1 MILWRIVDTVTSSD
15 ARTKAPSFLTLQ
27 VVACLGRKD
36 LVFPPHEQ
44 YRYRLSYRDCSEEEH
59 FIIVALRKNFPCIL
73 PEVGSKLA
81 MSSGRIAK
89 IGQAEP
95 L

>member
-27 VVACLGRKD
+27 VIACLGRKD

-44 YRYRLSYRDCSEEEH
+44 YRYRLSYRDCSEEEEH
-59 FIIVALRKNFPCIL
+59 GRQRNQVDGGALASMIIL
-73 PEVGSKLA
+73 G
-81 MSSGRIAK
+81 M
-89 IGQAEP
+89 
-95 L
+95 